1 MKKTL
6 TMILSLALV
15 AALSIAGTLAYLT
28 STTQQVENTFSVG
41 KVSIDLD
48 EGKFDKATGTH
59 NPSERVK
66 ANDYGTLV
74 PGVEYD
80 KDPIVTV
87 KKDSEDCYVFVKVQN
102 GLGTYESDAVGYTNI
117 DAQIKANGW
126 TAYTTGG
133 ATGVY
138 YKDAPKSDVDQKLNV
153 FGNFMI
159 DGDGVTAE
167 TVINPIIIKAAAVQK
182 DGIADLDTAYAQIS
196 AELNKLD

>member
-28 STTQQVENTFSVG
+28 STTQKVENTFSVG

-117 DAQIKANGW
+117 DAQIEANGW
-126 TAYTTGG
+126 TAYTTDG

-138 YKDAPKSDVDQKLNV
+138 YRTVTKSDADQKLNV

-159 DGDGVTAE
+159 DGDDVTAG
-167 TVINPIIIKAAAVQK
+167 TVISPIIIKAAAVQK
-182 DGIADLDTAYAQIS
+182 DGIADLDTAYDQIS
-196 AELNKLD
+196 AELNNLA